1 MGSPREELGVLLR
14 TGPPPA
20 TDRVSPAQPC
30 PPAGALNGSVWRGQP
45 VRPRLPAGLGGGS
58 TQAEAIVRPQSHTD
72 ETLQGEDLT
81 GPREPNPTHSS
92 QRRLGTGRQPGSS
105 SVPAAGGAW
114 MPSCLAKVPD
124 RLPPGVLCT
133 ADSSAVPHP
142 ITCPSPVPI
151 KGGVPVSMITPFYL
165 PLGAHRKPQ

>member
-1 MGSPREELGVLLR
+1 MCGVT
-14 TGPPPA
+14 TGGAGCAAQNGTA
-20 TDRVSPAQPC
+20 TSHRQGQPSPALPTSRG
-30 PPAGALNGSVWRGQP
+30 PKRLSLARAASEAPAPSWTGRGVHSGRGHSQTTITHG
-45 VRPRLPAGLGGGS
+45 RS
-58 TQAEAIVRPQSHTD
+58 
-72 ETLQGEDLT
+72 LT